1 MKTRNVY
8 RIFDVEIRRYEEYE
22 QAIEGA
28 FEDARLS
35 EQLTEH
41 LSFHTYDYASEMIDF
56 IRMTIRHANLH
67 NGRLAVC
74 YNYIDNSGKNIAQYL
89 RLPF

>member
-8 RIFDVEIRRYEEYE
+8 KIFDVEIRRFEECE
-22 QAIEGA
+22 QTIESA

-41 LSFHTYDYASEMIDF
+41 LSFHTYDYATEMIEF
-56 IRMTIRHANLH
+56 LRMTIRLVDLH
-67 NGRLAVC
+67 DCRLAVC
-74 YNYIDNSGKNIAQYL
+74 YHYIDNSGKNIAQYL
-89 RLPF
+89 RFTF